1 MFGRQIFLE
10 SVDDRSEQWRRN
22 ECLRQLLAARA
33 QQGTPIAQLARVP
46 FSRNDGFTLD
56 LNFIVLDDPYLRTPR
71 INTTDQYLLEYI
83 RQMEERYA
91 AMERELTR
99 TKMLLPLIPRNTVPL
114 RQASQ
119 TDWKECSLAKKYGCN
134 GANSLGSQRET
145 TVRSR
150 DALNREKMNV
160 SSRRRHHARRGRD
173 SIVDH
178 TNWRNCRNTF
188 QNSQN
193 DVYPIRDPGSRSC
206 RPKILN
212 NDSTA
217 VCSTHNVA
225 VILSQDSTPL
235 TDDSRRDQTV
245 PRPEVHTFFPSGNT
259 STSLHANN
267 NIILDSENNRDATN
281 IADGSGKSSITANM
295 PKPPPPMKNVLMEA
309 CQRSEEKR
317 EPETSR
323 FIDSDVKHEDC
334 KETGFMANG
343 SILPSAMKSNLHQ
356 DDSGRNPESMLRGS
370 SDDRAEKRAIKRM
383 KCFENAFVRREENRL
398 RKLQQER
405 NSLTNDQARNLT
417 RMLQKNV
424 RTQKRVPTPRSN
436 VHTACTPMVQP
447 ALSNPV
453 LDPNGMTVRLLRL
466 AVLLYAPT
474 LLPTLNSLIAQQNN
488 QSTIPIP
495 CFEGSNDL
503 LTQLFR
509 VLSNQQRVPNLSYTA
524 SPRPEETP
532 QNSSVASSSS
542 PRSLSNPEQR
552 FQTLSKQSQD
562 ETVASTSRQEINSVG
577 VDASSY
583 PRDHENSNASAGQ
596 CGETFPRERTEEN

>member
-22 ECLRQLLAARA
+22 ECLRQLLATRA
-33 QQGTPIAQLARVP
+33 QQGTPSAQLTRVP

-71 INTTDQYLLEYI
+71 ISTTDQFLLEYI

-99 TKMLLPLIPRNTVPL
+99 TKMLLPLMPRNTAPP
-114 RQASQ
+114 RQ
-119 TDWKECSLAKKYGCN
+119 TTNWKECSLAKKYGCN
-134 GANSLGSQRET
+134 GANSSGRQRET
-145 TVRSR
+145 TVGSQ
-150 DALNREKMNV
+150 DALNREKINV
-160 SSRRRHHARRGRD
+160 STRRRHHARRGRD
-173 SIVDH
+173 STVDH
-178 TNWRNCRNTF
+178 ANWRNCRNTF

-193 DVYPIRDPGSRSC
+193 DVYPIRDPGSHLC

-225 VILSQDSTPL
+225 VILPEDSPPL
-235 TDDSRRDQTV
+235 AHDSRRDQTLH
-245 PRPEVHTFFPSGNT
+245 RPGVHQFFPNGNT
-259 STSLHANN
+259 GTSLRANN
-267 NIILDSENNRDATN
+267 NIILDSGNKRDATN
-281 IADGSGKSSITANM
+281 MADSSGKSSITAHTQ
-295 PKPPPPMKNVLMEA
+295 KPQAPMKNALMEA
-309 CQRSEEKR
+309 CQRSDEKR

-323 FIDSDVKHEDC
+323 CIDSNVKHEDY
-334 KETGFMANG
+334 KQSGFNANG
-343 SILPSAMKSNLHQ
+343 SILPSTMESKLHQ
-356 DDSGRNPESMLRGS
+356 DDSGRNPESIVRDS
-370 SDDRAEKRAIKRM
+370 SDNLAEKRAIKRI
-383 KCFENAFVRREENRL
+383 KCFENTFARREENRL

-405 NSLTNDQARNLT
+405 TGLTNDQARHLM

-453 LDPNGMTVRLLRL
+453 LDPNGVTVRLLRL

-474 LLPTLNSLIAQQNN
+474 LLPALNSLIAQQNS
-488 QSTIPIP
+488 QSAIPIP

-509 VLSNQQRVPNLSYTA
+509 VLSSQQRVPNLSYTA

-532 QNSSVASSSS
+532 RNSSVASSSS
-542 PRSLSNPEQR
+542 PSSNPEQR

-562 ETVASTSRQEINSVG
+562 ETTASTSRQELNSVG
-577 VDASSY
+577 VDASFY
-583 PRDHENSNASAGQ
+583 PRDHANSKVSAGQ
-596 CGETFPRERTEEN
+596 CGESFPRERSEGN